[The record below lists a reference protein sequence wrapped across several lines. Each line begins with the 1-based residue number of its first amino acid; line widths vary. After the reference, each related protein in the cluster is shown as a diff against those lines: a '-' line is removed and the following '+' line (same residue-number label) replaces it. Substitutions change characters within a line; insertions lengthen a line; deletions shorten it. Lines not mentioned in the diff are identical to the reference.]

1 MTRNRRYLAGVSAVL
16 GAAAALG
23 LADSLRAQAGG
34 SFDIPQSVIA
44 GGGGETQVAG
54 NLQVTGT
61 IGQAG
66 AGNDVSAGSF
76 AEAGGFWQTGAVSP
90 TPTPTATAT
99 ATATP
104 TATATATPTATATAT
119 PTATATA
126 TPIATATAT
135 PTATASATPS
145 PTATPTTTPAQALN
159 ISTRLRVDTGDKVM
173 IGGFIIQGNVS
184 KPVVLRGLGPSLIG
198 SGVPAATV
206 LNDPVLE
213 LHGANGAL
221 ITMNDNWKDSPQRA
235 QIEGTIFQPTDDRE
249 SVILATLPPANYT
262 VILSGSGQTAGVGLV
277 EIYDNNQAS
286 DSALGNISTRGFVQ
300 IADNVMIGGFTLGGN
315 PNNTRIAV
323 RGIGPSLAQQG
334 LSNLLA
340 DPTLALHNANGTI
353 MVSNDDWTDDPIVA
367 AQLTANG
374 LALQNP
380 KESGIFITLPPGQ
393 FTAILAGKNSGT
405 GIGLVE
411 IYNLK

>member
-1 MTRNRRYLAGVSAVL
+1 MLSGSRRNYLRAISVAL
-16 GAAAALG
+16 GAAAAWG

-34 SFDIPQSVIA
+34 SFSISQSAIA

-54 NLQVTGT
+54 NLQIAGT
-61 IGQAG
+61 IGQAA
-66 AGNDVSAGSF
+66 AGNDASAGSF
-76 AEAGGFWQTGAVSP
+76 AEAAGFWQTGAPSP
-90 TPTPTATAT
+90 TPTPTPSPTPTATAT

-104 TATATATPTATATAT
+104 TATPTVTPTATATASPTGT

-126 TPIATATAT
+126 SPTGT
-135 PTATASATPS
+135 PT
-145 PTATPTTTPAQALN
+145 PTSTPAQALN
-159 ISTRLRVDTGDKVM
+159 LSTRLRVDTGDKVM

-184 KPVVLRGLGPSLIG
+184 KPVVLRGLGPSLVNF
-198 SGVPAATV
+198 GVPAATV

-213 LHGANGAL
+213 LHGPNGAL

-235 QIEGTIFQPTDDRE
+235 QIEGSIFQPTDDRE

-262 VILSGSGQTAGVGLV
+262 VILKGSGQTAGVGLV
-277 EIYDNNQAS
+277 EIYDNNQMT

-300 IADNVMIGGFTLGGN
+300 TGDNVMIGGFTLGGN
-315 PNNTRIAV
+315 PASTRIAV
-323 RGIGPSLAQQG
+323 RGIGPSLVQFG
-334 LSNLLA
+334 LSNVLA
-340 DPTLALHNANGTI
+340 DPTLELHNANGTV
-353 MVSNDDWTDDPIVA
+353 MLANDNWTDDPIAA

-380 KESGIFITLPPGQ
+380 KESGIFTSLPPGQ
-393 FTAILAGKNSGT
+393 FTAILAGKNGGI